1 MKLPILALVSTLF
14 ALVLPS
20 CLQNETTIHL
30 NKDGSGTL
38 VEKTTIGAQIQAM
51 LQQFAQ
57 FGGGDA
63 GAQDPVAEMF
73 SPEKGKAKAASMGEG
88 VSFERSEPIE
98 VGQNRGAIT
107 TYRFADINK
116 LAISPSD
123 AVKSASPMAAQ
134 MPPTPKGKPV
144 TFNYADGKLTINTP
158 PVPKPDAENPGT
170 PDPEG
175 NPQME
180 QMMKEMLSDMK
191 MSLKLVVESG
201 IAETDA
207 TYRDGNT
214 ILLVDLE
221 MGKVLENPEALKKMT
236 AAGKNDPAASFEALR
251 GIEGVKFESKEQVT
265 VQVK

>member
-1 MKLPILALVSTLF
+1 MKRCYLALASTLV

-38 VEKTTIGAQIQAM
+38 VEKTTLGAQMQAM

-63 GAQDPVAEMF
+63 EGKDPLAEMF
-73 SPEKGKAKAASMGEG
+73 SPDKAKAKAASMGEG
-88 VSFERSEPIE
+88 VSFDHSEPLEI
-98 VGQNRGAIT
+98 GPNRGATT

-116 LAISPSD
+116 LALSPTD
-123 AVKSASPMAAQ
+123 AVKNASPMAAQ

-144 TFNYADGKLTINTP
+144 TFNYADGKLTIIMP
-158 PVPKPDAENPGT
+158 APAKQDPADPGAPDLA
-170 PDPEG
+170 G

-180 QMMKEMLSDMK
+180 QMMKEALGDMK
-191 MSLKLVVESG
+191 MKLKLVVETG
-201 IAETDA
+201 ISETDA

-214 ILLVDLE
+214 IVLVDME
-221 MGKVLENPEALKKMT
+221 MAKVLENPEALQKMT
-236 AAGKNDPAASFEALR
+236 GAGKNDPAAAFEALR
-251 GIEGVKFESKEQVT
+251 GIDGVRIESKEQVT
-265 VQVK
+265 VQLK